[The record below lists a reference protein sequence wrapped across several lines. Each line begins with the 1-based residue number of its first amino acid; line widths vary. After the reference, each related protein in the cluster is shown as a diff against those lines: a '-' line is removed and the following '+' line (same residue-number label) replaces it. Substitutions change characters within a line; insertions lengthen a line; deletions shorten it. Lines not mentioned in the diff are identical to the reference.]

1 MKANKEIVC
10 IKEMIYALAEP
21 EYQSFTSKL
30 LPGVG
35 NILGV
40 RLPNLRKLANKI
52 AKEDWRKYL
61 DHAED
66 TYFEEIMLQG
76 MVIGYAK
83 PNTVDELFPYVRIY
97 VNKIDNWSSCDSFC
111 SGLKITNKYKD
122 TVWKFLQEF
131 FQSEKEY
138 DIRFAVV
145 MGLYYYINDEYKNRF
160 LLLLDCIHHE
170 GYYVKM
176 AVAWAISM
184 VYVKYPKYVMNY
196 LKECKLDD
204 FTYNKAIQKIR
215 ESLQVSKEE
224 KELLKSMKRKV

>member
-1 MKANKEIVC
+1 M
-10 IKEMIYALAEP
+10 
-21 EYQSFTSKL
+21 
-30 LPGVG
+30 
-35 NILGV
+35 
-40 RLPNLRKLANKI
+40 
-52 AKEDWRKYL
+52 
-61 DHAED
+61 
-66 TYFEEIMLQG
+66 
-76 MVIGYAK
+76 
-83 PNTVDELFPYVRIY
+83 
-97 VNKIDNWSSCDSFC
+97 
-111 SGLKITNKYKD
+111 
-122 TVWKFLQEF
+122 QEF

-145 MGLYYYINDEYKNRF
+145 MGLNYYINDEYKERF

-184 VYVKYPKYVMNY
+184 VYVKYPEYIMNY
-196 LKECKLDD
+196 LKDCKLDD